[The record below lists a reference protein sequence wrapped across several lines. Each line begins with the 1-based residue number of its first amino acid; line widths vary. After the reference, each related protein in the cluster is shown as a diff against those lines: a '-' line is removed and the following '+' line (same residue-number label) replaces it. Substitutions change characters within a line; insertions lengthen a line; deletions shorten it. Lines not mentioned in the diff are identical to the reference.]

1 MYRLVLDIAIS
12 CLLNKCYNAWTN
24 NFCLT
29 EPPLRDEQSVKVAGN
44 QRRLRKSSRRM
55 SRKSEGVDERPMDPG
70 LKLGTTWMQKKKVCF
85 CTKQKFPYSY
95 LIR

>member
-1 MYRLVLDIAIS
+1 
-12 CLLNKCYNAWTN
+12 
-24 NFCLT
+24 
-29 EPPLRDEQSVKVAGN
+29 
-44 QRRLRKSSRRM
+44 M

-85 CTKQKFPYSY
+85 YTKHKLPYSY